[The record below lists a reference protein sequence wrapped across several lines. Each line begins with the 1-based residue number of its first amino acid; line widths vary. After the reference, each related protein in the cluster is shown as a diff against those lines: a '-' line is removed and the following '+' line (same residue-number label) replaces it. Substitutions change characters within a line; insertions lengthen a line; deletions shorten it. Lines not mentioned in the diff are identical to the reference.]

1 MKISTTC
8 IGYTAGETYL
18 ISCARI
24 RNVSVPA
31 LVRELIDVIARDQ
44 LVLAT
49 LDDGGAPRARVNR
62 PRYARRFN
70 ERRVRLDRLANSANA
85 EANREAAR
93 LGQGSGRL
101 EDVGL
106 GSGRLEDV
114 GLGRQQDCN
123 AEPADREADSTPEHE
138 AENAHD

>member
-18 ISCARI
+18 ISCAKI
-24 RNVSVPA
+24 RNVSVPT

-49 LDDGGAPRARVNR
+49 LDDGDAPRARVDR

-70 ERRVRLDRLANSANA
+70 ERRVR
-85 EANREAAR
+85 
-93 LGQGSGRL
+93 
-101 EDVGL
+101 
-106 GSGRLEDV
+106 
-114 GLGRQQDCN
+114 LGRQQDCN

>member
-18 ISCARI
+18 ISCAKI
-24 RNVSVPA
+24 RNVSVPT

-49 LDDGGAPRARVNR
+49 LDDGDAPRARGSR

-70 ERRVRLDRLANSANA
+70 ERRVR
-85 EANREAAR
+85 REAVW
-93 LGQGSGRL
+93 LGQGS
-101 EDVGL
+101 
-106 GSGRLEDV
+106 
-114 GLGRQQDCN
+114 GRQQDCN